1 MRWLVVLALSLPS
14 ASVTPG
20 FSDASTDANAPVAR
34 VAQQLQGT
42 WDCRGPV
49 PGSASREVYVRSG
62 ENTIVLRNAVHTGLG
77 LSGVVH
83 ETFRYDPV
91 KATWELSAPMN
102 RFFDVMQLGAEQWRT
117 QQWVFTGT
125 QTVQNVARPT
135 RIVYTS
141 LGPGA
146 YRREHQSEN
155 GGAWQADGAFV
166 CRRLSPAAPRFVAAI
181 GVQRSPAAAPVQLPT
196 AAPAQRPTAVR
207 ARPPTPPLIRT
218 PRAVR
223 STAATRKPAPAHSP
237 AARVALGM
245 PAEHTSSPVS
255 GDRAYALIGAWSCR
269 TFGGA
274 SATHTFAR
282 RDDATLL
289 LHNVLHISDR
299 DYDIDETYRF
309 DRSNKMWSNVTQ
321 GGAYVGT
328 ARQWLGSTW
337 VFDGS
342 VAERG
347 RRVPVKMTYAI
358 LSKRAFRRRFNRLR
372 NGGWVT
378 YAAETCQRQ

>member
-1 MRWLVVLALSLPS
+1 MMIAPGNALGGMRSLLALALIAPLAAGTLS
-14 ASVTPG
+14 
-20 FSDASTDANAPVAR
+20 FSNASTDANAPVAR
-34 VAQQLQGT
+34 VAERLLGT

-49 PGSASREVYVRSG
+49 PGSAAREVYTRSG
-62 ENTIVLRNAVHTGLG
+62 ENTIMLRNAVHTARG

-83 ETFRYDPV
+83 ETFGYDPV
-91 KATWELSAPMN
+91 KATWQLSAPMN
-102 RFFDVMQLGAEQWRT
+102 RFFDLMQLGAQRWGA

-146 YRREHQSEN
+146 YRREHQSET
-155 GGAWQADGAFV
+155 GVAWKADGAFV
-166 CRRLSPAAPRFVAAI
+166 CRRASPAKPRFVAAI
-181 GVQRSPAAAPVQLPT
+181 GVQRSPAAVPAKQAIGARAKPK
-196 AAPAQRPTAVR
+196 AAAIPA
-207 ARPPTPPLIRT
+207 
-218 PRAVR
+218 PRAAR
-223 STAATRKPAPAHSP
+223 ST
-237 AARVALGM
+237 ARVALGM
-245 PAEHTSSPVS
+245 PAERTISPLS
-255 GDRAYALIGAWSCR
+255 GDRAYALVGAWSCR

-282 RDDATLL
+282 RNDATLL
-289 LHNVLHISDR
+289 LHNVLRISDR
-299 DYDIDETYRF
+299 NYDIDETYRF
-309 DRSNKMWSNVTQ
+309 DRSNQTWSNVTQ

-328 ARQWLGSTW
+328 ARRWLGSTW

-358 LSKRAFRRRFNRLR
+358 LSKRAFRRRFNRLQ
-372 NGGWVT
+372 NGAWVT
-378 YAAETCQRQ
+378 YAAETCKRQ